1 MERTSQIPAPFVSIV
16 MPCRNESAYLDDCL
30 KSILAQDY
38 PRDRIEILVAE
49 GESTDGTARTLENA
63 ARLDPRIRVVE
74 NPDRIQSAGLN
85 RLLAIARGEVIVRM
99 DAHCVYAADYV
110 SRCVEALNATGA
122 AAVGGAQRIA
132 ARTPFQRAVRATLSS
147 WLGTAGAPHRSADH
161 EGPVESVFL
170 GAFPRETFTMFGMYD
185 PCASAAEDA
194 ELNQRIVDGGGKLY
208 MSRAIVVHYYPRETF
223 VGLARQYFNYGK
235 GRARTFLKHGHL
247 LTLRPTTPFL
257 AAAGLAT
264 ALVLRPLRRVAAM
277 SIGAYA
283 AVAVFEAFRARSAVG
298 VAGVP
303 LVASLFAVLHVSHA
317 AGFGIGLA
325 RYSLR
330 PDWAAVERSGRGSRG
345 GTFPRA
351 TRRRTMA

>member
-49 GESTDGTARTLENA
+49 GESTDGTAQTLENA
-63 ARLDPRIRVVE
+63 ARLDPRISVVE

-132 ARTPFQRAVRATLSS
+132 ARTPFQRAVRAALSS
-147 WLGTAGAPHRSADH
+147 WLGTAGAPHRSADY
-161 EGPVESVFL
+161 EGLVASVFL
-170 GAFPRETFTMFGMYD
+170 GAFRRDTFDRFGIYD
-185 PCASAAEDA
+185 PLAVAAEDA

-208 MSRAIVVHYYPRETF
+208 MSSRIVVHYFPRESIAA
-223 VGLARQYFNYGK
+223 LARQYFSYGQ
-235 GRARTFLKHGHL
+235 GRARTLLKHGRL
-247 LTLRPTTPFL
+247 VTLRPAIPFL
-257 AAAGLAT
+257 ALASLATGLALPPFRILAT
-264 ALVLRPLRRVAAM
+264 LGV
-277 SIGAYA
+277 GAYLA
-283 AVAVFEAFRARSAVG
+283 IAVFEACCSRKAVG
-298 VAGVP
+298 IAGMP
-303 LVASLFAVLHVSHA
+303 LVASLFPVLHVSHA
-317 AGFGIGLA
+317 VGFGVGLA
-325 RYSLR
+325 RYA
-330 PDWAAVERSGRGSRG
+330 PERMDAGRIW
-345 GTFPRA
+345 
-351 TRRRTMA
+351 